1 MASNSSRRS
10 AGVVQ
15 KEAKATDE
23 NANRTSRYGA
33 APTRR
38 RQSQHR
44 PSFQG
49 LNIIDE
55 GNRDARSSLDTSSIK
70 SIKASTIRARRRRK
84 SLGILSATSQN
95 EAIRDIID
103 STMGSIMNGVVI
115 EKGTTPE
122 QRLQAVLTKAKEKGL
137 GAEKIFSFFNG
148 GNPNMTQITRES
160 FLKAVETLGNTLIVL
175 SDNELTELVAKFDT
189 DGDGQISISEFK
201 TYCYQIPSLAWK
213 AERQRLER
221 NGMMQKLNAHR
232 SRKFSDLPDD
242 DDKISCGE
250 QVFRTSNVYWR
261 TNTTVDIRL
270 YYCKELD
277 IITIHL
283 YDESSNKELETLFV
297 CKSRCDS
304 VLEQNLEEAIT
315 EACQRSRSEKTED
328 NEANV
333 GEEAAWKCLGQFLVA
348 RLKLRLPS
356 QSTTNGNASPRAEKY
371 VPFLCN
377 LSSDKFKN
385 DSLVVPRPTNLASP
399 PVTSPTDAV
408 ASSKKF
414 EEAFK
419 GLQTATR
426 RARTSIRS
434 AQQMT
439 NQLTEALQEV
449 DDGTTNVSTA

>member
-1 MASNSSRRS
+1 
-10 AGVVQ
+10 
-15 KEAKATDE
+15 
-23 NANRTSRYGA
+23 
-33 APTRR
+33 
-38 RQSQHR
+38 
-44 PSFQG
+44 
-49 LNIIDE
+49 
-55 GNRDARSSLDTSSIK
+55 
-70 SIKASTIRARRRRK
+70 
-84 SLGILSATSQN
+84 
-95 EAIRDIID
+95 
-103 STMGSIMNGVVI
+103 MGSILDGVVI
-115 EKGTTPE
+115 EGTTPE
-122 QRLQAVLTKAKEKGL
+122 QRLQTVLTKAKEKGL

-148 GNPNMTQITRES
+148 GNPNMTQITRDS
-160 FLKAVETLGNTLIVL
+160 FLKAVERLGNTLIVL
-175 SDNELTELVAKFDT
+175 SDRELTELVAKFDT

-221 NGMMQKLNAHR
+221 NGMMQKLKAHR

-283 YDESSNKELETLFV
+283 YDESSKRELKPLYV
-297 CKSRCDS
+297 CKSRCDA
-304 VLEQNLEEAIT
+304 VLEGNLEEAIT
-315 EACQRSRSEKTED
+315 KACQRSSEKTEED
-328 NEANV
+328 EANV
-333 GEEAAWKCLGQFLVA
+333 GEEAAWRCLGQFLVA
-348 RLKLRLPS
+348 RLKLRLSS
-356 QSTTNGNASPRAEKY
+356 QSTTNDNASPRAAEY

-377 LSSDKFKN
+377 LSGDKFKD
-385 DSLVVPRPTNLASP
+385 DSLAVPRPTNLASP
-399 PVTSPTDAV
+399 PVTSPTDTV

-414 EEAFK
+414 EEAVK
-419 GLQTATR
+419 GLQSATR

-449 DDGTTNVSTA
+449 DDGTANLGTDEQGRA